1 MAVPDPSS
9 ILSLPDSA
17 AWESWLSA
25 NHASA
30 AQAWLRIGKVG
41 RAREAAIRHEGTP
54 KKGAAVPLIG
64 IADALDGALCWGW
77 IDGQRRG
84 FDDASFLQRYCPRR
98 PRSAW
103 SQVNVGKVDALI
115 AAGRMRPPGL
125 AQVEAAR
132 ADGRWAAAYEP
143 QRTAEPPP
151 DLVAAL
157 AANPAARA
165 AFDAMSR
172 TDRYLIIMNL
182 AKARTPDSRARMLA
196 TTIGR
201 LRVD

>member
-9 ILSLPDSA
+9 ILTLPDGA
-17 AWESWLSA
+17 AWESWLTT

-30 AQAWLRIGKVG
+30 AQAWLRIGK
-41 RAREAAIRHEGTP
+41 
-54 KKGAAVPLIG
+54 KGSGLPLIG

-84 FDDASFLQRYCPRR
+84 FDEASFLQRYCPRR

-103 SQVNVGKVDALI
+103 SQVNVRKVEQLI

-125 AQVEAAR
+125 AQIDAAR

-157 AANPAARA
+157 AANPAAQV
-165 AFDAMSR
+165 AFDALSR
-172 TDRYLIIMNL
+172 TERYLIIMNL
-182 AKARTPDSRARMLA
+182 AKARTPDSRARVLA
-196 TTIGR
+196 TAIGR
-201 LRVD
+201 LGGG

>member
-30 AQAWLRIGKVG
+30 AEAWLRIGKVG
-41 RAREAAIRHEGTP
+41 RAREAGL
-54 KKGAAVPLIG
+54 PLIG
-64 IADALDGALCWGW
+64 IGDALDGALCWGW

-182 AKARTPDSRARMLA
+182 AKARTPDSRARILA

>member
-9 ILSLPDSA
+9 ILTLPDVA
-17 AWESWLSA
+17 AWESWLA
-25 NHASA
+25 TNHAHA
-30 AQAWLRIGKVG
+30 PEAWLRIGK
-41 RAREAAIRHEGTP
+41 
-54 KKGAAVPLIG
+54 KGGDLPLIG

-103 SQVNVGKVDALI
+103 SQVNVAKVDALV

-125 AQVEAAR
+125 AQIDAAR

-151 DLVAAL
+151 DLVAVL
-157 AANPAARA
+157 ASNPAARA
-165 AFDAMSR
+165 AFDALSR
-172 TDRYLIIMNL
+172 TDRYLILMNL
-182 AKARTPDSRARMLA
+182 AKTRTPESRARFLA
-196 TTIGR
+196 TA
-201 LRVD
+201 VDKLGGD

>member
-9 ILSLPDSA
+9 ILTLPDGA
-17 AWESWLSA
+17 AWESWLTT

-30 AQAWLRIGKVG
+30 AQAWLRIGK
-41 RAREAAIRHEGTP
+41 
-54 KKGAAVPLIG
+54 KGSGLPLIG

-84 FDDASFLQRYCPRR
+84 FDEASFLQRYCPRR

-103 SQVNVGKVDALI
+103 SQVNVRKVEQLI

-125 AQVEAAR
+125 AQIDAAR
-132 ADGRWAAAYEP
+132 ADGRWATAYEP

-157 AANPAARA
+157 AANPAAQV
-165 AFDAMSR
+165 AFDALSR
-172 TDRYLIIMNL
+172 TERYLIIMNL
-182 AKARTPDSRARMLA
+182 AKARTPDSRARVLA
-196 TTIGR
+196 TAIGR
-201 LRVD
+201 LGGG

>member
-9 ILSLPDSA
+9 ILTLPDGA
-17 AWESWLSA
+17 AWESWLTPT
-25 NHASA
+25 HASA
-30 AQAWLRIGKVG
+30 AQAWLRIGK
-41 RAREAAIRHEGTP
+41 
-54 KKGAAVPLIG
+54 KGSGLPLIG

-84 FDDASFLQRYCPRR
+84 FDEASFLQRYCPRR

-103 SQVNVGKVDALI
+103 SQVNVRRVEQLI

-125 AQVEAAR
+125 AQIDAAR

-157 AANPAARA
+157 AANPAAQV
-165 AFDAMSR
+165 AFDALSR
-172 TDRYLIIMNL
+172 TERYLIIMNL
-182 AKARTPDSRARMLA
+182 AKARTPDSRARVLA
-196 TTIGR
+196 TAIGR
-201 LRVD
+201 LGGG